1 MTRRC
6 VATALLCCSVALF
19 KASPGAAQTAIPDAI
34 AAKGETVALSVHAEG
49 AQVYDCKAGEGGK
62 LAWQFREPVATLIEN
77 GKTVG
82 RHYVGPTW
90 ELADGSR
97 VAGKL
102 IARANGATAK
112 DIPWL
117 KLEAVNGQGAGA
129 LAGVT
134 AIQRINT
141 RGGQYDGACDKAGDT
156 YAAPYAADYV
166 FLKKQSDAESG
177 ARRGRR
183 SGGAPPWALMS
194 SMNTRSSAGIWRR
207 PA

>member
-1 MTRRC
+1 MMSRG
-6 VATALLCCSVALF
+6 TA
-19 KASPGAAQTAIPDAI
+19 QMAIPDAV
-34 AAKGETVALSVHAEG
+34 AAKSEAVVLSVHAEG

-90 ELADGSR
+90 EHVDGSR
-97 VAGKL
+97 ITGKPA
-102 IARANGATAK
+102 ARANGATPN

-117 KLEAVNGQGAGA
+117 KLEAVEARGVGA

-141 RGGQYDGACDKAGDT
+141 RGGQIEGGCEKAGAT
-156 YAAPYAADYV
+156 FAAPYAADYV
-166 FLKKQSDAESG
+166 FLKRQ
-177 ARRGRR
+177 
-183 SGGAPPWALMS
+183 
-194 SMNTRSSAGIWRR
+194 
-207 PA
+207 